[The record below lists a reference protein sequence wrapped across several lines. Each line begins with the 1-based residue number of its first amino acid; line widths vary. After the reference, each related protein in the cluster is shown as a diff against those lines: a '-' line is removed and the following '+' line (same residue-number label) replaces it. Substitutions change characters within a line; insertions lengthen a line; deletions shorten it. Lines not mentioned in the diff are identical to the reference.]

1 LWRIPSIWTSRYI
14 YIDLLDISYM
24 PPLHH
29 HPSSLNHNFPCWYAP
44 FFQTP
49 PWLCHIGKLSQL
61 WSSPTLSWICW
72 TGRIFEKE
80 TIIIVDCPHQAL
92 TMGKKKHLQQIQAI
106 ALYADIMCIYI
117 TYTHTYRH
125 VPWLEVFNRPVF
137 WYMKLRP
144 PEVAKFRHL
153 DHVLL
158 NSILTG
164 CDLKVKRSVVWIRA
178 CQIRNK
184 EQLLQR
190 VSRLEICLSVRRM
203 TSFGHLA
210 EIVTTQN
217 LGSKVAP
224 LPPHPQQVP
233 NLFQVVRRLFPWLFL
248 CLFVTHAYSPCCQ
261 NK

>member
-1 LWRIPSIWTSRYI
+1 
-14 YIDLLDISYM
+14 
-24 PPLHH
+24 
-29 HPSSLNHNFPCWYAP
+29 
-44 FFQTP
+44 
-49 PWLCHIGKLSQL
+49 
-61 WSSPTLSWICW
+61 
-72 TGRIFEKE
+72 
-80 TIIIVDCPHQAL
+80 
-92 TMGKKKHLQQIQAI
+92 
-106 ALYADIMCIYI
+106 MCIYI
-117 TYTHTYRH
+117 YNIHTHTYRH

>member
-1 LWRIPSIWTSRYI
+1 
-14 YIDLLDISYM
+14 
-24 PPLHH
+24 
-29 HPSSLNHNFPCWYAP
+29 
-44 FFQTP
+44 
-49 PWLCHIGKLSQL
+49 
-61 WSSPTLSWICW
+61 
-72 TGRIFEKE
+72 
-80 TIIIVDCPHQAL
+80 
-92 TMGKKKHLQQIQAI
+92 
-106 ALYADIMCIYI
+106 MCIYI
-117 TYTHTYRH
+117 YHTHTH
-125 VPWLEVFNRPVF
+125 IATFHGLKCSTVQFFGTWNLG
-137 WYMKLRP
+137 P
-144 PEVAKFRHL
+144 PKSEAKFRHL